1 MRIIVISTA
10 LLSLAACND
19 NHYVPPPAPK
29 VSVAHPLRQEI
40 THYLET
46 SGNLA
51 SVNSANL
58 VARVAG
64 FVQEIKFV
72 DGSAV
77 KAGQPLFV
85 IEPEPYENALAQAKA
100 AQASADATVTQAQAD
115 FARQTELQSREFA
128 SKATL
133 ETSTAT
139 RDSALAVQR
148 QKQADTKQA
157 EINLGYTQVKAPFDG
172 IVTARQVSIG
182 ELVGLGNPTVLAT
195 VVQLDPIYVNFNV
208 SEQDVV
214 RLRAGIR
221 HRRMTEADLRQ
232 IPVEVG
238 LVDESGYPHKGT
250 LDYASPGVTSS
261 TGTLAVRGVMPNGD
275 RVLLPGYFVRI
286 RVPRSQEP
294 DALLIPDLAIGND
307 QGGRYALIVDK
318 DGVVEQRKVE
328 TGETLGDLRVV
339 TQGLSADD
347 NVIVSGI
354 ARAVPG
360 QKVEAQAQTLAR
372 SGESAEVK

>member
-1 MRIIVISTA
+1 MRIIVVSAT
-10 LLSLAACND
+10 LLSLAACNE
-19 NHYVPPPAPK
+19 NRYVPPPAPK
-29 VSVAHPLRQEI
+29 VSVAHPSRQEI

-58 VARVAG
+58 VARVTG
-64 FVQEIKFV
+64 FVQEIKFI
-72 DGSAV
+72 DGATV

-100 AQASADATVTQAQAD
+100 AEAGAAATVTQAQAD
-115 FARQTELQSREFA
+115 YVRQTELQGKEFA

-148 QKQADTKQA
+148 QRQSDTKQA
-157 EINLGYTQVKAPFDG
+157 EINLSYTQVKAPFDG

-182 ELVGLGNPTVLAT
+182 ELVGMGNPTVLAT

-221 HRRMTEADLRQ
+221 RRGMTETDLRQ
-232 IPVEVG
+232 IPIEVG
-238 LVDESGYPHKGT
+238 LVDETGYPHKGT
-250 LDYASPGVTSS
+250 LDYAYPGVTSS
-261 TGTLAVRGVMPNGD
+261 TGTLAVRGVLPNGD
-275 RVLLPGYFVRI
+275 RALLPGYFVRI
-286 RVPRSQEP
+286 RVPLSKEP
-294 DALLIPDLAIGND
+294 DALLVPDQAVGTD
-307 QGGRYALIVDK
+307 QGGRYVLVVGK
-318 DGVVEQRKVE
+318 DSVVEQRKIE
-328 TGETLGDLRVV
+328 TAEALGDLRVV

-360 QKVEAQAQTLAR
+360 QKVDAEPQTLAR
-372 SGESAEVK
+372 SGESGEVK

>member
-1 MRIIVISTA
+1 MRIIVVSAT
-10 LLSLAACND
+10 LLSLAACNE
-19 NHYVPPPAPK
+19 NRYVPPPAPK
-29 VSVAHPLRQEI
+29 VSVAHPSRQEI

-58 VARVAG
+58 VARVTG
-64 FVQEIKFV
+64 FVQEIKFI
-72 DGSAV
+72 DGAIV

-100 AQASADATVTQAQAD
+100 AEAGAAATVTQAQAD
-115 FARQTELQSREFA
+115 YVRQTELQGKEFA

-148 QKQADTKQA
+148 QRQSDTKQA
-157 EINLGYTQVKAPFDG
+157 EINLSYTQVKAPFDG

-182 ELVGLGNPTVLAT
+182 ELVGMGNPTVLAT

-221 HRRMTEADLRQ
+221 RRGMTETDLRQ
-232 IPVEVG
+232 IPIEVG
-238 LVDESGYPHKGT
+238 LVDETGYPHKGT
-250 LDYASPGVTSS
+250 LDYAYPGVTSS
-261 TGTLAVRGVMPNGD
+261 TGTLAVRGVLPNGD
-275 RVLLPGYFVRI
+275 RALLPGYFVRI
-286 RVPRSQEP
+286 RVPLSKEP
-294 DALLIPDLAIGND
+294 DALLVPDQAVGTD
-307 QGGRYALIVDK
+307 QGGRYVLVVGK
-318 DGVVEQRKVE
+318 DSVVEQRKIE
-328 TGETLGDLRVV
+328 TGEALGDLRVV
-339 TQGLSADD
+339 TQGLTADD

-360 QKVEAQAQTLAR
+360 QKVDAEPQTLAR
-372 SGESAEVK
+372 SGESGEVK

>member
-1 MRIIVISTA
+1 MRIIVVSAT
-10 LLSLAACND
+10 LLSLAACNE
-19 NHYVPPPAPK
+19 NRYVPPPAPK
-29 VSVAHPLRQEI
+29 VSVAHPSRQEI

-58 VARVAG
+58 VARVTG
-64 FVQEIKFV
+64 FVQEIKFI
-72 DGSAV
+72 DGAIV

-100 AQASADATVTQAQAD
+100 AEAGAAATVTQAQAD
-115 FARQTELQSREFA
+115 YVRQTELQGKEFA

-148 QKQADTKQA
+148 QRQSDTKQA
-157 EINLGYTQVKAPFDG
+157 EINLSYTQVKAPFDG

-182 ELVGLGNPTVLAT
+182 ELVGMGNPTVLAT

-221 HRRMTEADLRQ
+221 RRGMTETDLRQ
-232 IPVEVG
+232 IPIEVG
-238 LVDESGYPHKGT
+238 LVDETGYPHKGT
-250 LDYASPGVTSS
+250 LDYAYPGVTSS
-261 TGTLAVRGVMPNGD
+261 TGTLAVRGVLPNGD
-275 RVLLPGYFVRI
+275 RALLPGYFVRI
-286 RVPRSQEP
+286 RVPLSKEP
-294 DALLIPDLAIGND
+294 DALLVPDQAVGTD
-307 QGGRYALIVDK
+307 QGGRYVLAVGK
-318 DGVVEQRKVE
+318 DSVVEQRKIE
-328 TGETLGDLRVV
+328 TGEALGDLRVV

-360 QKVEAQAQTLAR
+360 QKVDAEPQTLAR
-372 SGESAEVK
+372 SGESGEVK

>member
-1 MRIIVISTA
+1 MRIIVVSAT
-10 LLSLAACND
+10 LLSLAACNE
-19 NHYVPPPAPK
+19 NRYVPPPAPK
-29 VSVAHPLRQEI
+29 VSVAHPSRQEI

-58 VARVAG
+58 VARVTG
-64 FVQEIKFV
+64 FVQEIKFI
-72 DGSAV
+72 DGATV

-100 AQASADATVTQAQAD
+100 AEAGAAATVTQAQAD
-115 FARQTELQSREFA
+115 YVRQTELQGKEFA

-148 QKQADTKQA
+148 QRQSDTKQA
-157 EINLGYTQVKAPFDG
+157 EINLSYTQVKAPFDG

-182 ELVGLGNPTVLAT
+182 ELVGMGNPTVLAT

-221 HRRMTEADLRQ
+221 RRGMTETDLRQ
-232 IPVEVG
+232 IPIEVG
-238 LVDESGYPHKGT
+238 LVDETGYPHKGT
-250 LDYASPGVTSS
+250 LDYAYPGVTSS
-261 TGTLAVRGVMPNGD
+261 TGTLAVRGVLPNGD
-275 RVLLPGYFVRI
+275 RALLPGYFVRI
-286 RVPRSQEP
+286 RVPLSKEP
-294 DALLIPDLAIGND
+294 DALLVPDQAVGTD
-307 QGGRYALIVDK
+307 QGGRYVLVVGK
-318 DGVVEQRKVE
+318 DSVVEQRKIE
-328 TGETLGDLRVV
+328 TGEALGDLRVV

-360 QKVEAQAQTLAR
+360 QKVDAEPQTLAR
-372 SGESAEVK
+372 SGESGEVK

>member
-1 MRIIVISTA
+1 MRIIVVSAT
-10 LLSLAACND
+10 LLSLAACNE
-19 NHYVPPPAPK
+19 NRYVPPPAPK
-29 VSVAHPLRQEI
+29 VSVAHPSRQEI

-58 VARVAG
+58 VARVTG
-64 FVQEIKFV
+64 FVQEIKFI
-72 DGSAV
+72 DGAIV

-100 AQASADATVTQAQAD
+100 AEAGAAATVTQAQAD
-115 FARQTELQSREFA
+115 YVRQTELQGKEFA

-148 QKQADTKQA
+148 QRQSDTKQA
-157 EINLGYTQVKAPFDG
+157 EINLSYTQVKAPFDG

-182 ELVGLGNPTVLAT
+182 ELVGMGNPTVLAT

-221 HRRMTEADLRQ
+221 RRGMTETDLRQ
-232 IPVEVG
+232 IPIEVG
-238 LVDESGYPHKGT
+238 LVDETGYPHKGT
-250 LDYASPGVTSS
+250 LDYAYPGVTSS
-261 TGTLAVRGVMPNGD
+261 TGTLAVRGVLPNGD
-275 RVLLPGYFVRI
+275 RALLPGYFVRI
-286 RVPRSQEP
+286 RVPLSKEP
-294 DALLIPDLAIGND
+294 DALLVPDQAVGTD
-307 QGGRYALIVDK
+307 QGGRYVLAVGK
-318 DGVVEQRKVE
+318 DSVVEQRKIE
-328 TGETLGDLRVV
+328 TGEALGDLRVV
-339 TQGLSADD
+339 TQGLTADD

-360 QKVEAQAQTLAR
+360 QKVDAEPQTLAR
-372 SGESAEVK
+372 SGESGEVK

>member
-1 MRIIVISTA
+1 MRIIVVSAT
-10 LLSLAACND
+10 LLSLAACNE
-19 NHYVPPPAPK
+19 NRYVPPPAPK
-29 VSVAHPLRQEI
+29 VSVAHPSRQEI

-58 VARVAG
+58 VARVTG
-64 FVQEIKFV
+64 FVQEIKFI
-72 DGSAV
+72 DGAIV

-100 AQASADATVTQAQAD
+100 AEAGAAATVTQAQAD
-115 FARQTELQSREFA
+115 YVRQTELQGKEFA

-148 QKQADTKQA
+148 QRQSDTKQA
-157 EINLGYTQVKAPFDG
+157 EINLSYTQVKAPFDG

-182 ELVGLGNPTVLAT
+182 ELVGMGNPTVLAT

-221 HRRMTEADLRQ
+221 RRGMTETDLRQ
-232 IPVEVG
+232 TPIEVG
-238 LVDESGYPHKGT
+238 LVDETGYPHKGT
-250 LDYASPGVTSS
+250 LDYAYPGVTSS
-261 TGTLAVRGVMPNGD
+261 TGTLAVRGVLPNGD
-275 RVLLPGYFVRI
+275 RALLPGYFVRI
-286 RVPRSQEP
+286 RVPLSKEP
-294 DALLIPDLAIGND
+294 DALLVPDQAVGTD
-307 QGGRYALIVDK
+307 QGGRYVLAVGK
-318 DGVVEQRKVE
+318 DSVVEQRKIE
-328 TGETLGDLRVV
+328 TGEALGDLRVV
-339 TQGLSADD
+339 TQGLTADD

-360 QKVEAQAQTLAR
+360 QKVDAEPQTLAR
-372 SGESAEVK
+372 SGESGEVK

>member
-1 MRIIVISTA
+1 MRIIVISAA

-40 THYLET
+40 TRYLET

-64 FVQEIKFV
+64 FVQEIKFI
-72 DGSAV
+72 DGAVV

-100 AQASADATVTQAQAD
+100 AEASANATVTQAQAD
-115 FARQTELQSREFA
+115 YARQTELQSREFA

-157 EINLGYTQVKAPFDG
+157 EINLSYTQVKAPFDG

-182 ELVGLGNPTVLAT
+182 ELVGMGNPTVLAT

-208 SEQDVV
+208 DEKEVV

-232 IPVEVG
+232 IPIEIG

-261 TGTLAVRGVMPNGD
+261 TGTLAARGVLPNQD

-286 RVPRSQEP
+286 RVPLAQEP
-294 DALLIPDLAIGND
+294 NALLIPDVAIGND
-307 QGGRYALIVDK
+307 QGGRYALVVGK
-318 DGVVEQRKVE
+318 DGVVEQRKIE

-339 TQGLSADD
+339 TQGLTADD

-360 QKVEAQAQTLAR
+360 QKVDAEPQTLAR
-372 SGESAEVK
+372 SGEGGEVK

>member
-1 MRIIVISTA
+1 MRIIVVSAT
-10 LLSLAACND
+10 LLSLAACNE
-19 NHYVPPPAPK
+19 NRYVPPPAPK
-29 VSVAHPLRQEI
+29 VSVAHPSRQEI

-58 VARVAG
+58 VARVTG
-64 FVQEIKFV
+64 FVQEIKFI
-72 DGSAV
+72 DGATV

-100 AQASADATVTQAQAD
+100 AEAGAAATVTQAQAD
-115 FARQTELQSREFA
+115 YVRQTELQGKEFA

-148 QKQADTKQA
+148 QRQSDTKQA
-157 EINLGYTQVKAPFDG
+157 EINLSYTQVKAPFDG

-182 ELVGLGNPTVLAT
+182 ELVGMGNPTVLAT

-221 HRRMTEADLRQ
+221 RRGMTETDLRQ
-232 IPVEVG
+232 IPIEVG
-238 LVDESGYPHKGT
+238 LVNETGYPHKGT
-250 LDYASPGVTSS
+250 LDYAYPGVTSS
-261 TGTLAVRGVMPNGD
+261 TGTLAVRGVLPNGD
-275 RVLLPGYFVRI
+275 RALLPGYFVRI
-286 RVPRSQEP
+286 RVPLSKEP
-294 DALLIPDLAIGND
+294 DALLVPDQAVGTD
-307 QGGRYALIVDK
+307 QGGRYVLVVGK
-318 DGVVEQRKVE
+318 DSVVEQRKIE
-328 TGETLGDLRVV
+328 TAEALGDLRVV

-360 QKVEAQAQTLAR
+360 QKVDADPQTLAR
-372 SGESAEVK
+372 SGESGEVK

>member
-1 MRIIVISTA
+1 MKIIFISAA
-10 LLSLAACND
+10 LLLLAACND
-19 NHYVPPPAPK
+19 NRYVPPPPPK
-29 VSVAHPLRQEI
+29 VSIAHPLRQEI

-64 FVQEIKFV
+64 FVQEIKFI
-72 DGSAV
+72 DGATV

-100 AQASADATVTQAQAD
+100 AEAGAAATVTQAQAD
-115 FARQTELQSREFA
+115 YVRQTELQGKEFA

-133 ETSTAT
+133 ETSTAA
-139 RDSALAVQR
+139 RDSAVAVQR
-148 QKQADTKQA
+148 QKQSDTKQA
-157 EINLGYTQVKAPFDG
+157 ELNLSYTQVKAPFDG

-182 ELVGLGNPTVLAT
+182 ELVGMGNPTALAT

-208 SEQDVV
+208 DEQQVV

-221 HRRMTEADLRQ
+221 LRGMTDADLRQ

-238 LVDESGYPHKGT
+238 LVNESGYPHKGT
-250 LDYASPGVTSS
+250 LDYAYPGVTTS
-261 TGTLAVRGVMPNGD
+261 TGTLAVRGVLPNRD

-286 RVPRSQEP
+286 RVPLSKEP
-294 DALLIPDLAIGND
+294 DALLVPDLIVGTD
-307 QGGRYALIVDK
+307 QGGRYVLVVGK
-318 DGVVEQRKVE
+318 DSVVEQRKIE
-328 TGETLGDLRVV
+328 TGEALGDLRVV
-339 TQGLSADD
+339 TQGLSASD

-360 QKVEAQAQTLAR
+360 QKVDAEPQTLAH
-372 SGESAEVK
+372 SGETGDVK

>member
-1 MRIIVISTA
+1 MRIIVVSAT
-10 LLSLAACND
+10 LLSLAACNE
-19 NHYVPPPAPK
+19 NRYVPPPAPK
-29 VSVAHPLRQEI
+29 VSVAHPSRQEI

-64 FVQEIKFV
+64 FVQEIKFI

-100 AQASADATVTQAQAD
+100 AQASAAATVTQAQAD
-115 FARQTELQSREFA
+115 YVRQTELQGKEFA

-148 QKQADTKQA
+148 QRQSDTKQA
-157 EINLGYTQVKAPFDG
+157 EINLSYTQVKAPFDG

-182 ELVGLGNPTVLAT
+182 ELVGMGNPTVLAT

-221 HRRMTEADLRQ
+221 RRGMTETDLRQ
-232 IPVEVG
+232 IPIEVG
-238 LVDESGYPHKGT
+238 LVDETGYPHKGT
-250 LDYASPGVTSS
+250 LDYAYPGVTSS
-261 TGTLAVRGVMPNGD
+261 TGTLAVRGVLPNGD
-275 RVLLPGYFVRI
+275 RALLPGYFVRI
-286 RVPRSQEP
+286 RVPLSKEP
-294 DALLIPDLAIGND
+294 DALLVPDQAVGTD
-307 QGGRYALIVDK
+307 QGGRYVLVVGK
-318 DGVVEQRKVE
+318 DSVVEQRKIE
-328 TGETLGDLRVV
+328 TGEALGDLRVV

-360 QKVEAQAQTLAR
+360 QKVDAEPQTLAR
-372 SGESAEVK
+372 SGESGEVK

>member
-1 MRIIVISTA
+1 MRIIVTAAA

-19 NHYVPPPAPK
+19 NRYVPPPAPK

-46 SGNLA
+46 SGNLT

-58 VARVAG
+58 VARIGG
-64 FVQEIKFV
+64 FVQEIKFI
-72 DGSAV
+72 DGATV

-100 AQASADATVTQAQAD
+100 AEASANATVTQAQAD
-115 FARQTELQSREFA
+115 YVRQTELQSKEFA

-139 RDSALAVQR
+139 RDSAVAVQR
-148 QKQADTKQA
+148 QRQADTKQA
-157 EINLGYTQVKAPFDG
+157 EINLSYTQVKAPFDG

-182 ELVGLGNPTVLAT
+182 ELVGMGNPTVLAT
-195 VVQLDPIYVNFNV
+195 VVQLDPIYVNFNID
-208 SEQDVV
+208 EQQVV

-221 HRRMTEADLRQ
+221 RRGVTEAELRQ

-238 LVDESGYPHKGT
+238 LVNESGYPHKGM

-261 TGTLAVRGVMPNGD
+261 TGTLAVRGVLPNPD
-275 RVLLPGYFVRI
+275 RILLPGYFVRI
-286 RVPRSQEP
+286 RVPLAQEP
-294 DALLIPDLAIGND
+294 DALLVPDMAVGSD
-307 QGGRYALIVDK
+307 QGGRYVLVAGK
-318 DGVVEQRKVE
+318 DGVVEQRKIG
-328 TGETLGDLRVV
+328 TGEALGDLRVV
-339 TQGLSADD
+339 TQGLTAED
-347 NVIVSGI
+347 NVIVSGA

-360 QKVEAQAQTLAR
+360 QKVDAEPQTLAR
-372 SGESAEVK
+372 SGETGDVK

>member
-1 MRIIVISTA
+1 MRIIVVSAT
-10 LLSLAACND
+10 LLSLAACNE
-19 NHYVPPPAPK
+19 NRYVPPPAPK
-29 VSVAHPLRQEI
+29 VSVAHPSRQEI

-58 VARVAG
+58 VARVTG
-64 FVQEIKFV
+64 FVQEIKFI
-72 DGSAV
+72 DGATV

-100 AQASADATVTQAQAD
+100 AEAGAAATVTQAQAD
-115 FARQTELQSREFA
+115 YVRQTELQGKEFA

-148 QKQADTKQA
+148 QRQSDTKQA
-157 EINLGYTQVKAPFDG
+157 EINLSYTQVKAPFDG

-182 ELVGLGNPTVLAT
+182 ELVGMGNPTVLAT

-208 SEQDVV
+208 SEEDVV

-221 HRRMTEADLRQ
+221 RRGMTETDLRQ
-232 IPVEVG
+232 IPIEVG
-238 LVDESGYPHKGT
+238 LVDETGYPHKGT
-250 LDYASPGVTSS
+250 LDYAYPGVTSS
-261 TGTLAVRGVMPNGD
+261 TGTLAVRGVLPNGD
-275 RVLLPGYFVRI
+275 RALLPGYFVRI
-286 RVPRSQEP
+286 RVPLSKEP
-294 DALLIPDLAIGND
+294 DALLVPDQAVGTD
-307 QGGRYALIVDK
+307 QGGRYVLVVGK
-318 DGVVEQRKVE
+318 DSVVEQRKIE
-328 TGETLGDLRVV
+328 TAEALGDLRVV

-360 QKVEAQAQTLAR
+360 QKVDAEPQTLAR
-372 SGESAEVK
+372 SGESGEVK

>member
-1 MRIIVISTA
+1 MRIIVVSAT
-10 LLSLAACND
+10 LLSLAACNE
-19 NHYVPPPAPK
+19 NRYVPPPAPK
-29 VSVAHPLRQEI
+29 VSVAHPSRQEI

-58 VARVAG
+58 VARVTG
-64 FVQEIKFV
+64 FVQEIKFI
-72 DGSAV
+72 DGAIV

-100 AQASADATVTQAQAD
+100 AEAGAAATVTQAQAD
-115 FARQTELQSREFA
+115 YVRQTELQGKEFA

-148 QKQADTKQA
+148 QRQSDTKQA
-157 EINLGYTQVKAPFDG
+157 EINLSYTQVKAPFDG

-182 ELVGLGNPTVLAT
+182 ELVGMGNPTVLAT

-221 HRRMTEADLRQ
+221 RRGMTETDLRQ
-232 IPVEVG
+232 IPIEVG
-238 LVDESGYPHKGT
+238 LVDETGYPHKGT
-250 LDYASPGVTSS
+250 LDYAYPGVTSS
-261 TGTLAVRGVMPNGD
+261 TGTLAVRGVLPNGD
-275 RVLLPGYFVRI
+275 RALLPGYFVRI
-286 RVPRSQEP
+286 RVPLSKEP
-294 DALLIPDLAIGND
+294 DALLVPDQAVGTD
-307 QGGRYALIVDK
+307 QGGRYVLAVGK
-318 DGVVEQRKVE
+318 DSVVEQRKIE
-328 TGETLGDLRVV
+328 TGEALGDLRVV
-339 TQGLSADD
+339 TQGLTADD

-360 QKVEAQAQTLAR
+360 QKVDAEPQTLAHP
-372 SGESAEVK
+372 GETGDVK

>member
-1 MRIIVISTA
+1 MRNIVVSAT
-10 LLSLAACND
+10 LLSLAACNE
-19 NHYVPPPAPK
+19 NRYVPPPAPK
-29 VSVAHPLRQEI
+29 VSVAHPSRQEI

-58 VARVAG
+58 VARVTG
-64 FVQEIKFV
+64 FVQEIKFI
-72 DGSAV
+72 DGATV

-100 AQASADATVTQAQAD
+100 AEAGAAATVTQAQAD
-115 FARQTELQSREFA
+115 YVRQTELQGKEFA

-148 QKQADTKQA
+148 QRQSDTKQA
-157 EINLGYTQVKAPFDG
+157 EINLSYTQVKAPFDG

-182 ELVGLGNPTVLAT
+182 ELVGMGNPTVLAT

-221 HRRMTEADLRQ
+221 RRGMTETDLRQ
-232 IPVEVG
+232 IPIEVG
-238 LVDESGYPHKGT
+238 LVDETGYPHKGT
-250 LDYASPGVTSS
+250 LDYAYPGVTSS
-261 TGTLAVRGVMPNGD
+261 TGTLAVRGVLPNGD
-275 RVLLPGYFVRI
+275 RALLPGYFVRI
-286 RVPRSQEP
+286 RVPLSKEP
-294 DALLIPDLAIGND
+294 DALLVPDQAVGTD
-307 QGGRYALIVDK
+307 QGGRYVLVVGK
-318 DGVVEQRKVE
+318 DSVVEQRKIE
-328 TGETLGDLRVV
+328 TAEALGDLRVV

-360 QKVEAQAQTLAR
+360 QKVDAEPQTLAR
-372 SGESAEVK
+372 SGESGEVK

>member
-1 MRIIVISTA
+1 MRIIVVSAT
-10 LLSLAACND
+10 LLSLAACNE
-19 NHYVPPPAPK
+19 NRYVPPPAPK
-29 VSVAHPLRQEI
+29 VSVAHPSRQEI

-58 VARVAG
+58 VARVTG
-64 FVQEIKFV
+64 FVQEIKFI
-72 DGSAV
+72 DGATV

-100 AQASADATVTQAQAD
+100 AEAGAAATVTQAQAD
-115 FARQTELQSREFA
+115 YVRQTELQGKEFA

-148 QKQADTKQA
+148 QRQSDTKQA
-157 EINLGYTQVKAPFDG
+157 EINLSYTQVKAPFDG

-182 ELVGLGNPTVLAT
+182 ELVGMGNPTVLAT

-221 HRRMTEADLRQ
+221 RRGMTETDLRQ
-232 IPVEVG
+232 IPIEVG
-238 LVDESGYPHKGT
+238 LVDETGYPHKGT
-250 LDYASPGVTSS
+250 LDYAYPGVTSS
-261 TGTLAVRGVMPNGD
+261 TGTLAVRGVLPNGD
-275 RVLLPGYFVRI
+275 RALLPGYFVRI
-286 RVPRSQEP
+286 RVPLSKEP
-294 DALLIPDLAIGND
+294 DALLVPDQAVGTD
-307 QGGRYALIVDK
+307 QGGRYVLVVGK
-318 DGVVEQRKVE
+318 DSVVEQRKIE
-328 TGETLGDLRVV
+328 TAEALGDLRVV

-360 QKVEAQAQTLAR
+360 QKVDADPQTLAR
-372 SGESAEVK
+372 SGESGEVK

>member
-1 MRIIVISTA
+1 MKIIVISAA
-10 LLSLAACND
+10 LLSLAACNE

-51 SVNSANL
+51 SVNSTNL
-58 VARVAG
+58 VARVSG

-72 DGSAV
+72 DGATV

-85 IEPEPYENALAQAKA
+85 IEPQPYENALAQAKA
-100 AQASADATVTQAQAD
+100 AEAGADATVTQAQAD
-115 FARQTELQSREFA
+115 YARQTELTGKEFA

-148 QKQADTKQA
+148 QRQADTKQA
-157 EINLGYTQVKAPFDG
+157 EINLSYTQVKAPFDG
-172 IVTARQVSIG
+172 IVTARQVSTG
-182 ELVGLGNPTVLAT
+182 ELVGMGNPTVLAT
-195 VVQLDPIYVNFNV
+195 VVQLDPIYVNFNI

-221 HRRMTEADLRQ
+221 HRGMTEADLRQ
-232 IPVEVG
+232 VPVEVG
-238 LVDESGYPHKGT
+238 LVDETGYPRKGT
-250 LDYASPGVTSS
+250 LDYAYPGVTSS
-261 TGTLAVRGVMPNGD
+261 TGTLAVRGVLPNPD

-286 RVPRSQEP
+286 RVPLAQEP
-294 DALLIPDLAIGND
+294 NALLIPDVAIGND
-307 QGGRYALIVDK
+307 QGGRYALVTGK
-318 DGVVEQRKVE
+318 DGVVEQRKIE
-328 TGETLGDLRVV
+328 IGQLRGDMRVV
-339 TQGLSADD
+339 TQGLTADD
-347 NVIVSGI
+347 NVIVSGT

-360 QKVEAQAQTLAR
+360 QKVDAEPQTLAR
-372 SGESAEVK
+372 SGASGEAK

>member
-1 MRIIVISTA
+1 MRIIVISAA
-10 LLSLAACND
+10 LLSLAACNE

-72 DGSAV
+72 DGATV

-100 AQASADATVTQAQAD
+100 AEASADATVTQAQAD
-115 FARQTELQSREFA
+115 YVAADGAAKQGVCLKGDLGDLDCHARFRARRAEAETSGHEAGGNQSRLYAGESAFRRHRDGA
-128 SKATL
+128 PSLHRRARRAWGIPRCWRQSSSSTRS
-133 ETSTAT
+133 TSTST
-139 RDSALAVQR
+139 S
-148 QKQADTKQA
+148 
-157 EINLGYTQVKAPFDG
+157 
-172 IVTARQVSIG
+172 
-182 ELVGLGNPTVLAT
+182 
-195 VVQLDPIYVNFNV
+195 

-286 RVPRSQEP
+286 RVPLSQGTRRAP
-294 DALLIPDLAIGND
+294 HS
-307 QGGRYALIVDK
+307 R
-318 DGVVEQRKVE
+318 
-328 TGETLGDLRVV
+328 LGQSATIRV
-339 TQGLSADD
+339 GAMCSSSARTA
-347 NVIVSGI
+347 SSSS
-354 ARAVPG
+354 
-360 QKVEAQAQTLAR
+360 AR
-372 SGESAEVK
+372 SRPAKRSAICASSRKA

>member
-1 MRIIVISTA
+1 MRIIVVSTT
-10 LLSLAACND
+10 LLSLAACNE
-19 NHYVPPPAPK
+19 NRYVPPPAPK
-29 VSVAHPLRQEI
+29 VSVAHPSRQEI

-58 VARVAG
+58 VARVTG
-64 FVQEIKFV
+64 FVQEIKFI
-72 DGSAV
+72 DGAIV

-100 AQASADATVTQAQAD
+100 AEAGAAATVTQAQAD
-115 FARQTELQSREFA
+115 YVRQTELQGKEFA

-148 QKQADTKQA
+148 QRQSDTKQA
-157 EINLGYTQVKAPFDG
+157 EINLSYTQVKAPFDG

-182 ELVGLGNPTVLAT
+182 ELVGMGNPTVLAT

-221 HRRMTEADLRQ
+221 RRGMTETDLRQ
-232 IPVEVG
+232 IPIEVG
-238 LVDESGYPHKGT
+238 LVDETGYPHKGT
-250 LDYASPGVTSS
+250 LDYAYPGVTSS
-261 TGTLAVRGVMPNGD
+261 TGTLAVRGVLPNGD
-275 RVLLPGYFVRI
+275 RALLPGYFVRI
-286 RVPRSQEP
+286 RVPLSKEP
-294 DALLIPDLAIGND
+294 DALLVPDQAVGTD
-307 QGGRYALIVDK
+307 QGGRYVLAVGK
-318 DGVVEQRKVE
+318 DSVVEQRKIE
-328 TGETLGDLRVV
+328 TGEALGDLRVV
-339 TQGLSADD
+339 TQGLTTDD

-360 QKVEAQAQTLAR
+360 QKVDAEPQTLAR
-372 SGESAEVK
+372 SGESGEVK